1 MGGNQADT
9 PVAWQQTVLSFP
21 LLGLSDKETAWSVLC
36 CAVLAVFQRD
46 GWWPSRVEEETTKL
60 GTFGCRCPFSAGFG
74 DGNWEMG
81 DG

>member
-36 CAVLAVFQRD
+36 CARGISA
-46 GWWPSRVEEETTKL
+46 GWVVTQSRGREDYLKL
-60 GTFGCRCPFSAGFG
+60 GTFGRRCPFSVGFG
-74 DGNWEMG
+74 DGKWEMD